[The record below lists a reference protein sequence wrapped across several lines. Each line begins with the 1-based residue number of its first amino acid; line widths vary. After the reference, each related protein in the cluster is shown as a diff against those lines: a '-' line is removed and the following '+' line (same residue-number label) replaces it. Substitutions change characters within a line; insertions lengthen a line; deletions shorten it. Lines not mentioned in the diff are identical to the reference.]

1 MLLEP
6 EVSYQVLVAVM
17 DRVRVTESRDPL
29 DNRLIKADLF
39 PEISIGDAPV
49 NN

>member
-6 EVSYQVLVAVM
+6 DISYDVLVAVM
-17 DRVRVTESRDPL
+17 DRVRVTERIAESDGQLVR
-29 DNRLIKADLF
+29 ADLF

-49 NN
+49 LN